1 MAATPKYNLHFWICY
16 LVFLA
21 ASVLGDTINYEIGR
35 WSQAEGAKHSWFNK
49 LINQDKRKA
58 AENFFDRHGGITIV
72 IGRFIPFI
80 RTFVPFVSGASKMHY
95 GTFIRYNF
103 LGGFLWVTL
112 FAALGFFFGNIP
124 LVQEHFSL
132 IVLAIILISV
142 VPVLIIWIKKKL
154 VLKKELG

>member
-1 MAATPKYNLHFWICY
+1 
-16 LVFLA
+16 
-21 ASVLGDTINYEIGR
+21 
-35 WSQAEGAKHSWFNK
+35 
-49 LINQDKRKA
+49 
-58 AENFFDRHGGITIV
+58 
-72 IGRFIPFI
+72 
-80 RTFVPFVSGASKMHY
+80 MHY

-124 LVQEHFSL
+124 VVQEHFSL